1 MEHALKGPLKKEPR
15 LQAYSERLF
24 DERNVGMVR
33 KIEEYLAIG
42 ETHFV
47 IAGSGH
53 LTGKGG
59 ILNLM
64 RSNREKPC
72 KIEQLTALGKPK
84 KKTSTIGR

>member
-1 MEHALKGPLKKEPR
+1 MEHALKGPIKKEPR

-24 DERNVGMVR
+24 DERNVGMVE
-33 KIEEYLAIG
+33 KIEEYLATG

-53 LTGKGG
+53 LCGKGG
-59 ILNLM
+59 ILKLL
-64 RSNREKPC
+64 RSNQETPC

-84 KKTSTIGR
+84 KKPATIGR